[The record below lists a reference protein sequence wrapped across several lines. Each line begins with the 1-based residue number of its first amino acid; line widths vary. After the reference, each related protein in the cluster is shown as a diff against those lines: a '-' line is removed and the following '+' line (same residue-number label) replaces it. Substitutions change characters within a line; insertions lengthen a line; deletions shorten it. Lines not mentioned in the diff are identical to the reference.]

1 MRRILL
7 LAVLAVSI
15 VACGGSSG
23 GGGNVAAGP
32 AGDPVGAV
40 NNVIN
45 ALKAKAFDKLGP
57 LVCAAKRDELLQ
69 VFTAGVPAD
78 LLDAMN
84 FDFQDVKVEQ
94 TSINGDAAKV
104 HVAGKV
110 KLTLDEAKGKPAIR
124 KMLEARAPSGT
135 TVTDE
140 QVNQMVTAFGAGQTT
155 DMSSDVD
162 TVKENGGWVICSN
175 FGTS

>member
-1 MRRILL
+1 MRRILI

-45 ALKAKAFDKLGP
+45 ALKAKALDKLGP
-57 LVCAAKRDELLQ
+57 LVCAAKRDEILQ
-69 VFTAGVPAD
+69 NFSANTPAD
-78 LLDAMN
+78 LLDAMT
-84 FDFQDVKVEQ
+84 FDFQDLKVEQ

-104 HVAGKV
+104 HLAGKL
-110 KLTLDEAKGKPAIR
+110 KLTIDEGKGKPAIR
-124 KMLEARAPSGT
+124 KMLEAQAPSGT
-135 TVTDE
+135 TITDE
-140 QVNQMVTAFGAGQTT
+140 QVNQMITAFGNYQAT
-155 DMSSDVD
+155 DISSDVD

-175 FGTS
+175 FATS